1 MDKKKW
7 ERERV
12 IEWSN
17 VSKEVI
23 EYEVSTKRIA
33 QGGVSCKISVK
44 RSVRDEKTEL
54 EYRMFEK
61 NKGERVKQR

>member
-1 MDKKKW
+1 M
-7 ERERV
+7 

-33 QGGVSCKISVK
+33 QNRVSCNISVK